1 MQRDYNFCQCRLGGS
16 VGTGFKDAKGLTIV
30 DAVITLCAIGIL
42 IGVVIPKYQRVAH
55 EAQEAALK
63 TELAN
68 IRISIRLFK
77 IVNNRYPV
85 SLSEMI
91 EEKVM
96 LPGRIG
102 ADMYTSSFYKESYL
116 MKNAV
121 DSENNKLDAFGNL
134 FKYDPYKG
142 EVRTSTKGYEDW

>member
-1 MQRDYNFCQCRLGGS
+1 M
-16 VGTGFKDAKGLTIV
+16 GTGFKDAKGLTII

-55 EAQEAALK
+55 EVQEAALK

-68 IRISIRLFK
+68 IRMSIRLFR
-77 IVNNRYPV
+77 IVNNRNPV
-85 SLSEMI
+85 SLNEMI
-91 EEKVM
+91 EKKAM

-102 ADMYTSSFYKESYL
+102 ADKYTRSFYKESYL

-121 DSENNKLDAFGNL
+121 DAGNNKLDAFGNL
-134 FKYDPYKG
+134 FIYDPYKG
-142 EVRTSTKGYEDW
+142 EVRASTKGYEDW